1 MLSVCLLIFLP
12 PIMWRTSGY
21 LLPADSMRTLFL
33 IIRMHYLCLFWLM
46 KARVHI
52 DSVLFWFD
60 REECWPEEPRHH
72 KWRVVATCVSAFINS
87 TLYTFIAF
95 LECEDFSNK
104 WSKTLIQSVLLQ
116 RGRSTKYCFFFSK
129 TSDHRL
135 RRVFAKITA
144 WFILQKNQN
153 ISPVTI
159 IVQSKLFYFAQIRLI
174 LLAKRTVQ

>member
-1 MLSVCLLIFLP
+1 MFPVCLLIFLP

-21 LLPADSMRTLFL
+21 LLPTDSMRTLFL
-33 IIRMHYLCLFWLM
+33 IIRIYYPCLFWLM

-52 DSVLFWFD
+52 NSVLFWFD

-104 WSKTLIQSVLLQ
+104 WSKTLIQSILLQ
-116 RGRSTKYCFFFSK
+116 RGRSTKYCFFFKNIRSSPYLCK
-129 TSDHRL
+129 DNSMIY
-135 RRVFAKITA
+135 FAKKSKY
-144 WFILQKNQN
+144 FSCKDN
-153 ISPVTI
+153 SPV
-159 IVQSKLFYFAQIRLI
+159 
-174 LLAKRTVQ
+174 